1 MAELKTK
8 PTGADVTAFLN
19 GVADEQKRR
28 DCFTLVEIMREATG
42 AEPEMWGDSIVG
54 FGSQHYRYASGREG
68 DWPIT
73 GFSPRKQN
81 LTLYLT
87 YGFEQYGDLLAKLGK
102 HSTGKACLY
111 VKRLSD
117 VDMPTLREMVNRSVA
132 EARQGGQDDKMT
144 G

>member
-1 MAELKTK
+1 
-8 PTGADVTAFLN
+8 
-19 GVADEQKRR
+19 
-28 DCFTLVEIMREATG
+28 
-42 AEPEMWGDSIVG
+42 MWGDAIVG

-68 DWPIT
+68 DMPII

-102 HSTGKACLY
+102 HSTGKVCLY

-117 VDMPTLREMVNRSVA
+117 VDMPTLRELVNQSVA
-132 EARQGGQDDKMT
+132 EVRRGGNVAQVT